1 MFLPFQSLAPFW
13 PLFFISVLTGILM
26 LLGFR
31 YTSHQ
36 DKIRKEKEKIKAH
49 LMEMRIF
56 KDDLAILMSA
66 FMNVL
71 LYNAKYIKHLI
82 RPMLFLILPMV
93 FMLIHLNFW
102 FGYRPL
108 KMEEAAILSVKLS
121 EKETDSLSNV
131 EIEVDDGIFI
141 ETPPLRISETRE
153 VNWRIRVKEP
163 GVHTVKIKTSGV
175 TFQKKIIAS
184 EKQFKPV
191 SPRKVVSNFW
201 DILLNPGEKPF
212 SKNSLVKEIAINYPS
227 NKIGFF
233 GWKTHWLILFFV
245 SSIVT
250 GFAFKGFFDVE
261 I

>member
-1 MFLPFQSLAPFW
+1 LAFVLYFFADRSPYAFGIQVYFQSE
-13 PLFFISVLTGILM
+13 
-26 LLGFR
+26 R
-31 YTSHQ
+31 
-36 DKIRKEKEKIKAH
+36 DKKKKQKIKAH

-66 FMNVL
+66 FMKVL

-93 FMLIHLNFW
+93 FMLIHLDFW

-108 KMEEAAILSVKLS
+108 KMGEAAVLSIKLS
-121 EKETDSLSNV
+121 DQKTGSLSNV
-131 EIEVDDGIFI
+131 EIEVDHGIVI
-141 ETPPLRISETRE
+141 ETPPLRISESRE
-153 VNWRIRVKEP
+153 VNWRIRAKEP
-163 GVHTVKIKTSGV
+163 GAHTVKIKVSGD
-175 TFQKKIIAS
+175 TFQKRIIAS
-184 EKQFKPV
+184 EKQFKKV

-201 DILLNPGEKPF
+201 DMLLNPGEKPF

-233 GWKTHWLILFFV
+233 GWKTHWLIVFFIL
-245 SSIVT
+245 SIVA
-250 GFAFKGFFDVE
+250 GFTFKGVFNVE